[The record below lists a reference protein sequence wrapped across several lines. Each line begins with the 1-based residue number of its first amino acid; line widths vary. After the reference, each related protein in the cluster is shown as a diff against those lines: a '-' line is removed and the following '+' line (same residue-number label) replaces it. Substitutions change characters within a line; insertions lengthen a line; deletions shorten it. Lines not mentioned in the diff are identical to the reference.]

1 VTVKGREKGTD
12 AENSTTRIPLSHTPS
27 RPLSYSY
34 GLIYIPSPFL
44 KNYPFPIS
52 LITSPCLAQA
62 RILIDFICAHVS
74 ETVAKTGVGGRKWK
88 AWIYRR
94 RKGEKKRRCSS
105 RNEPTCFLCFVLTSL

>member
-1 VTVKGREKGTD
+1 MKGREKETD

-74 ETVAKTGVGGRKWK
+74 ETVAKTGVGGENEKLEYIEEGRGRKSED
-88 AWIYRR
+88 AARR
-94 RKGEKKRRCSS
+94 T
-105 RNEPTCFLCFVLTSL
+105 NQHVFFVLCLRH